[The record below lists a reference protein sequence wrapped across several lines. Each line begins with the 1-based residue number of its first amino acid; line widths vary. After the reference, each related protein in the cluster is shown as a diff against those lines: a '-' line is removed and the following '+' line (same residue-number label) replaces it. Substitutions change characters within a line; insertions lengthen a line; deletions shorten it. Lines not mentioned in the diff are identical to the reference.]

1 VRRILR
7 LAWPPAIQMIGGFL
21 VTVFFL
27 RLMGEFGEKAQA
39 AYSIGLRLSMLG
51 PMLAFPLAGACA
63 TLVGQNLGAG
73 KPRRAWSALGVGLAV
88 HAGLLWSA
96 GLALYLFRGAIL
108 GAFSRDPEVIR
119 IGSELLVYQAG
130 AFGAWGLYFVFL
142 RALQG
147 AGDVVVP
154 MALSLGC
161 ALGLTLPLGVWL
173 SRARGM
179 GPTGVF
185 TASLVGAVAVT
196 VLTGA
201 WLATGRWARRAG
213 APPG

>member
-1 VRRILR
+1 
-7 LAWPPAIQMIGGFL
+7 MIGGFL

-27 RLMGEFGEKAQA
+27 RLMGDFGEKAQA
-39 AYSIGLRLSMLG
+39 AYSIGLRLSMVG

-73 KPRRAWSALGVGLAV
+73 RPRRAWGALGVGLAV
-88 HAGLLWSA
+88 HAGLLWSLGA
-96 GLALYLFRGAIL
+96 GLYLFRGEIV
-108 GAFSRDPEVIR
+108 GAFSSDPEVIR
-119 IGSELLVYQAG
+119 LGSELLVYQAG

-147 AGDVVVP
+147 AGDVMVP

-161 ALGLTLPLGVWL
+161 AVGLTLPLGVWL
-173 SRARGM
+173 ARGQGL

-185 TASLVGAVAVT
+185 AASLVGAVAVT

-201 WLATGRWARRAG
+201 WLATGRWARRAE
-213 APPG
+213 APGD